1 MNYTKRMEAKYRAQW
16 RHSAVQHLLTLLLAC
31 VAGFASSEPEEVLVT
46 GTALPLLVTHV
57 EAIVTVNRDNQLARW
72 NSSLCLRIEGLPSDQ
87 HAIIRERLS
96 HASEK
101 VRISLLDVGCAE
113 NVLLFFASDAAQISR
128 SLATHFEVPLRQDS
142 TARVQQFITDTAPAR
157 WITTYDR
164 CGFGCRL
171 ANSRITASSA
181 PAINFMLLVVDVQ
194 QIQGRPMREIAE
206 YLAFAVL
213 ANPAPHAKPA
223 VDSVLSLFDT
233 TVDASSTTGLS
244 VYDYAYLEALY
255 TQPMDRYI
263 DSQLNA
269 IGSSMLVR
277 LNDMTMLR

>member
-1 MNYTKRMEAKYRAQW
+1 MEAKYRAQW
-16 RHSAVQHLLTLLLAC
+16 RHSAVQHLLPLLLAC

-128 SLATHFEVPLRQDS
+128 SLAAHFEVPLRQDS

-194 QIQGRPMREIAE
+194 QIQRRPMREIAE

-223 VDSVLSLFDT
+223 VDSVLSLFET
-233 TVDASSTTGLS
+233 TVDVSSTTGLS

-277 LNDMTMLR
+277 INEMTMLR